1 MEPPDNRHHL
11 RREHVAFD
19 ARDDDEEAG
28 EHEKQWPVDLRVDLL
43 RLDAP
48 GEQQESAANDRH
60 LRDGL
65 ADEEQHDHS
74 DGDEGRLGYEPAVV
88 MRGERRLAEALARP
102 ILAGIEEPDDDDGQY
117 EADGGHRSKGGG
129 EAAVRNVR

>member
-1 MEPPDNRHHL
+1 M
-11 RREHVAFD
+11 AFD

-28 EHEKQWPVDLRVDLL
+28 EHEKQRAVDLLVDLL

-65 ADEEQHDHS
+65 ADEEQYDHG
-74 DGDEGRLGYEPAVV
+74 DGDEGRLGHESAVV
-88 MRGERRLAEALARP
+88 VRGERRLAEALARP
-102 ILAGIEEPDDDDGQY
+102 ILARIEERDEDDGQH
-117 EADGGHRSKGGG
+117 EADGGHRSKGRG